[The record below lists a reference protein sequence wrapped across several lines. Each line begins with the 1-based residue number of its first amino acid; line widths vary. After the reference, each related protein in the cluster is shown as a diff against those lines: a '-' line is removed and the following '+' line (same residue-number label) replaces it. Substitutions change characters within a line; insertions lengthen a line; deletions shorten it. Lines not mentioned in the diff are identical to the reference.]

1 MTTFESRSVEIPPQ
15 FYCYPS
21 EKSSNHILLL
31 RLINCTHVACFD
43 KALRSL
49 DAKKAV
55 AVTDGMLTQ
64 WNVEGEL
71 FRGCRLSEKSNR
83 KELDAFAEELV
94 KEHERQVRNPRL
106 PVVVTKPAIAT
117 SRSSSTTTATGRST
131 GSMMSLPAS

>member
-1 MTTFESRSVEIPPQ
+1 
-15 FYCYPS
+15 
-21 EKSSNHILLL
+21 
-31 RLINCTHVACFD
+31 
-43 KALRSL
+43 
-49 DAKKAV
+49 
-55 AVTDGMLTQ
+55 
-64 WNVEGEL
+64 VEGEL

-83 KELDAFAEELV
+83 KKLDAFAEELV